1 MSLED
6 LNVLKR
12 ELYSTIGNLTEL
24 STFPVNYN
32 WTSKAS
38 NRRQLTG
45 NCKEGFQVE
54 LDELMANVTSLYGT
68 IARYMKSERREDE
81 ITCNEKCPYF
91 INARQKIAGI
101 STNHL
106 SLYFDNFKKDMALS
120 KALADLLWH
129 EVNADS
135 EVRHVGALFASGCL
149 RDCAMESNFT
159 YRIFKTLHNAAL
171 GTVVLNGLARKSIE
185 IVYQSE
191 AEDYESVDMV
201 YLKRAIEQL
210 QNLTEYTRFYRE
222 YEENLLDSI
231 AHQVKL
237 LFDMK
242 GNDSFVSLE
251 TEIESMLRREF
262 NDPRERYGVFMWPRY
277 GCPLISYHIVFADDS
292 SKTKL
297 FSYKDFNF
305 LIHRSKADSED
316 RELFLG
322 KEALFKEKLDLRIT
336 GTVFVDVDP
345 ESAKRTVDHL
355 RTMHQF
361 NFVAV
366 LVFQEEWQCDGVVN
380 SGLESVS
387 VVKTARTGFILTKD
401 ENKFKIVALFGM

>member
-1 MSLED
+1 MNLFPVILAACFPLFCAPYRREIWDVDSRRSPVMSLED

-32 WTSKAS
+32 WTSFHHIAVPMKYLAKAKPP
-38 NRRQLTG
+38 T
-45 NCKEGFQVE
+45 
-54 LDELMANVTSLYGT
+54 DDSLLAT
-68 IARYMKSERREDE
+68 ARKD
-81 ITCNEKCPYF
+81 F
-91 INARQKIAGI
+91 
-101 STNHL
+101 